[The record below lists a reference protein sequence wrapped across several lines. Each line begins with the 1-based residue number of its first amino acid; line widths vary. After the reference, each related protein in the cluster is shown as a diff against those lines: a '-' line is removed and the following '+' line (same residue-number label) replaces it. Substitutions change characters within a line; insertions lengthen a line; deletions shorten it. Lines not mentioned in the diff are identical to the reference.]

1 MVDPALLQ
9 GPRGPIVPHAAIAM
23 RSPRSDS
30 LPLSM
35 CPKFLA
41 PTCSS
46 TSLTAHA
53 SDNYGDVLCAGARER
68 AFQAY
73 HQLRPKLSGRP
84 SQGVGSLATP
94 RRQNAPQHRL
104 AAPHSALPCESFAL
118 RWRKGA
124 QSKSPLKPSHKAH
137 RRRSGRIWTKLR
149 SFHKRQAGVCT
160 KAPSLDDVQVVP
172 EIGPQA
178 PLESQSE
185 QPAREQRPT
194 HLPGGGLL
202 QLPGAG
208 LPVVDQ
214 KPRRF
219 FGRVAVLCRWAPRIL
234 ASSGHVW
241 KEA

>member
-1 MVDPALLQ
+1 
-9 GPRGPIVPHAAIAM
+9 M

-118 RWRKGA
+118 RWRKGV
-124 QSKSPLKPSHKAH
+124 QCKSPLKPSHKAH
-137 RRRSGRIWTKLR
+137 IPACIGKFTDFKNYTWFEGRPNRK
-149 SFHKRQAGVCT
+149 QC
-160 KAPSLDDVQVVP
+160 
-172 EIGPQA
+172 
-178 PLESQSE
+178 
-185 QPAREQRPT
+185 
-194 HLPGGGLL
+194 
-202 QLPGAG
+202 
-208 LPVVDQ
+208 
-214 KPRRF
+214 RRF
-219 FGRVAVLCRWAPRIL
+219 L
-234 ASSGHVW
+234 S
-241 KEA
+241 